1 MNIAIIDDEEE
12 WLKKEKDNIK
22 NFYNEK
28 KIQIDTY
35 FSGEE
40 LLKSDICYD
49 LVFMD
54 IELGEGKEDGFIILK
69 KYQIKNKNVVLI
81 IMTTHT
87 EFSRKGYQVNAFRY
101 IDKLCMK
108 EELPEALNSVGER
121 MDYNQF
127 IEVPIT
133 GIGMQ
138 KILCN
143 KIIYIET
150 NNNTVFINTTTEKL
164 LCQER
169 LKDIV
174 EKIENKG
181 FYQVHRAYLV
191 NLKWID
197 KFTEQNVYLKAGE
210 TVLMSR
216 RRYQEFKRH
225 YFQWKMKM
233 ANR

>member
-1 MNIAIIDDEEE
+1 
-12 WLKKEKDNIK
+12 
-22 NFYNEK
+22 
-28 KIQIDTY
+28 
-35 FSGEE
+35 
-40 LLKSDICYD
+40 
-49 LVFMD
+49 
-54 IELGEGKEDGFIILK
+54 
-69 KYQIKNKNVVLI
+69 
-81 IMTTHT
+81 MTTHT

-174 EKIENKG
+174 GKIENKG

-197 KFTEQNVYLKAGE
+197 KFTEQNIYLKNGE
-210 TVLMSR
+210 NVLMSR
-216 RRYQEFKRH
+216 RRYQEFKRC
-225 YFQWKMKM
+225 YFQWKMQR
-233 ANR
+233 ANK